1 MFCSFGEGGLS
12 FVGVLCIGAFTVKAY
27 VHILPVID
35 FAMKCF
41 INLPTPVANNT
52 CAWTCQTYRI
62 YIYLPVHVKDFL
74 VNLKCSAKHLVK
86 NAKK

>member
-1 MFCSFGEGGLS
+1 MFCSFSEGGLS

-35 FAMKCF
+35 FAMKSF

-62 YIYLPVHVKDFL
+62 YIYIYVKDFL
-74 VNLKCSAKHLVK
+74 VNLKYSAKHLVK

>member
-1 MFCSFGEGGLS
+1 MLAVFCSFGEGGLS

-41 INLPTPVANNT
+41 INLPIVFKF
-52 CAWTCQTYRI
+52 TYMSKI
-62 YIYLPVHVKDFL
+62 
-74 VNLKCSAKHLVK
+74 SWST
-86 NAKK
+86 